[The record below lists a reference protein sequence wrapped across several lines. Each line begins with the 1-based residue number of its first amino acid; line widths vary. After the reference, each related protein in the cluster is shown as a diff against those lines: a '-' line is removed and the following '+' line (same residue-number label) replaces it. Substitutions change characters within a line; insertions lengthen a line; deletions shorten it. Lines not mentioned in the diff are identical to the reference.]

1 MERKK
6 KERRSCT
13 TTQSPPTPDDHDL
26 SKCVQTFY
34 TSIYIININ
43 LEKLVGKKRRKKR
56 RLSYKPNQ

>member
-43 LEKLVGKKRRKKR
+43 LEKLVGKKEEKR
-56 RLSYKPNQ
+56 EG